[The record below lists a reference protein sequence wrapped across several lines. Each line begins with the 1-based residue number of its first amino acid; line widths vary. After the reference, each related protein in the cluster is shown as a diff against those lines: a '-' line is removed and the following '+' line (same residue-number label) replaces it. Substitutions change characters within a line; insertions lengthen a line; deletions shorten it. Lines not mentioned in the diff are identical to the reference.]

1 MLELLKRFANQTYTE
16 NGAVTPETTL
26 SDNLDLF
33 ATIGALRQASEDEI
47 ALRFSRAFAED
58 PRLAMKNLFY
68 ARDVRGGLGERRVF
82 RAILRWLAENAPD
95 ALRTNAPLIS
105 EYGRWDDLLALLGT
119 RAEDVALEAIR
130 SQFTADMQALAHDG
144 AVSLLAKWLP
154 SPNASS
160 AAAVADAKRVA
171 RALGLREVDY
181 RKALTALR
189 ARIRILENHLRQRD
203 YTFDYARQPS
213 RAMLKYRKAF
223 NRNDGARYQ
232 AFLRDVSEGRA
243 KLHTGTLAPYDI
255 IAPVLRRMPDTAER
269 RALDVTWNAQPD
281 YTNGENALVVV
292 DGSGSMYWASEPP
305 VPAAVALSLG
315 IYFAERNTGAFHNHF
330 ITFSRKPRLVEVK
343 GSDIAEKVRY
353 AMTFN
358 EVANTNLQAVFDLI
372 LRVAVALRLPQKE
385 LPDKLYIIS
394 DMEFDMAVQDAS
406 LSNFEA
412 AKRAYATH
420 GYRLPEVVFWN
431 VNSRNRQQPVTMNEQ
446 GVALVSGAS
455 ARTFEMLAG
464 GILSP
469 MAFMLSVLESERY
482 AAVGL

>member
-1 MLELLKRFANQTYTE
+1 MLEFLKMYANQTYTE
-16 NGAVTPETTL
+16 NGAVTPASTL

-33 ATIGALRQASEDEI
+33 ATIGALRQATDAEI
-47 ALRFSRAFAED
+47 ALRFSRAYAED

-82 RAILRWLAENAPD
+82 RVILQWLAENAPA
-95 ALRTNAPLIS
+95 ALKANAPLIG
-105 EYGRWDDLLALLGT
+105 EYGRWDDLLSLLGT
-119 RAEDVALEAIR
+119 PAEDVALEVIR
-130 SQFTADMQALAHDG
+130 ARFKADMRALAEDG
-144 AVSLLAKWLP
+144 EVSLLAKWLP

-160 AAAVADAKRVA
+160 AATVAQAKTVA
-171 RALGLREVDY
+171 RALGLREVEY

-189 ARIRILENHLRQRD
+189 ARIRILENHLRRRD
-203 YTFDYARQPS
+203 YTFDYAKQPS

-223 NRNDGARYQ
+223 NRNDGPRYH
-232 AFLRDVSEGRA
+232 AFLEDVAEG
-243 KLHTGTLAPYDI
+243 KTQLHTGTLAPYDI
-255 IAPVLRRMPDTAER
+255 IAPVLDRMPDAAER
-269 RALDVTWNAQPD
+269 RALDVTWKAQPD

-292 DGSGSMYWASEPP
+292 DGSGSMYWANQKPL
-305 VPAAVALSLG
+305 PAAVALSLG
-315 IYFAERNTGAFHNHF
+315 IYFAERNTGAFRNHF
-330 ITFSRKPRLVEVK
+330 ITFSHQPRLVELK
-343 GSDIAEKVRY
+343 GADIAEKVRY

-385 LPDKLYIIS
+385 LPAKLYIIS
-394 DMEFDMAVQDAS
+394 DMEFDMAVRGADMT
-406 LSNFEA
+406 NFEA
-412 AKRAYATH
+412 AKQAFATH

-431 VNSRNRQQPVTMNEQ
+431 VNSRTRQQPVTMNEQ

-455 ARTFEMLAG
+455 ARTFEMLTG